1 MDNINDEEG
10 YNYIFVQS
18 NVNIRTMLSEKNSW
32 WNQVDAVLS
41 SEEQAIVTALSV
53 THTWTA
59 DSRHIYQDEGSL
71 AKGIGSFIQFNFA
84 RLENVE
90 RSFKKI

>member
-18 NVNIRTMLSEKNSW
+18 NVKIELMHSEKNSW
-32 WNQVDAVLS
+32 WNQVNAVLS
-41 SEEQAIVTALSV
+41 SEEQAIVSALSA

-71 AKGIGSFIQFNFA
+71 TKGIVSFIQFNFT
-84 RLENVE
+84 LSEM
-90 RSFKKI
+90 